1 MCFGELCLQDGP
13 KPNKFS
19 THLDVLPFCAVLA
32 FIHEQQYISMLDHFD
47 IIASFYDRLIGPPD
61 TSRLRRLLKLP
72 AEGWLLDGGGGTGR
86 VSNHLRPLVSG
97 LVVSDLS
104 HRMLAKAREK
114 DIRPVQ
120 AHAEQLPFADG
131 FFDRVLVVDALHH
144 FCNQH
149 ESISDLLR
157 VLKPGGRMVIEEP
170 DFTHNGV
177 KVLALIEKML
187 LMRSHFHTPEEIQRM
202 FISHSVA
209 AHIERDNRYTA
220 WIIADKI

>member
-1 MCFGELCLQDGP
+1 
-13 KPNKFS
+13 
-19 THLDVLPFCAVLA
+19 
-32 FIHEQQYISMLDHFD
+32 MLDHFD

-72 AEGWLLDGGGGTGR
+72 VGGWLLDAGGGTGR
-86 VSNHLRPLVSG
+86 VSSHFCTLVSG

-120 AHAEQLPFADG
+120 AHAEQLPFEDG

-144 FCNQH
+144 FCSQQ
-149 ESISDLLR
+149 ESLSDLLR
-157 VLKPGGRMVIEEP
+157 VLKPGGRLVIEEP
-170 DFTHNGV
+170 DFTHKGV
-177 KVLALIEKML
+177 KVLALIEKIL
-187 LMRSHFHTPEEIQRM
+187 LMRSHFQTPEEIHQLVM
-202 FISHSVA
+202 SSSVS
-209 AHIERDNRYTA
+209 AHIERDHRYTA

>member
-1 MCFGELCLQDGP
+1 LQDGP

-19 THLDVLPFCAVLA
+19 THLDVLPFFYVFA
-32 FIHEQQYISMLDHFD
+32 FIHEPPYISMLDHFD

-114 DIRPVQ
+114 DILPAR

-144 FCNQH
+144 FYSQH

-170 DFTHNGV
+170 DFTHKGV

-187 LMRSHFHTPEEIQRM
+187 LMCSHFHTPEQIQQMIR
-202 FISHSVA
+202 SNGVSSY
-209 AHIERDNRYTA
+209 IEREERYKA
-220 WIIADKI
+220 WIIAEKT

>member
-1 MCFGELCLQDGP
+1 
-13 KPNKFS
+13 
-19 THLDVLPFCAVLA
+19 
-32 FIHEQQYISMLDHFD
+32 MLDHFD

-72 AEGWLLDGGGGTGR
+72 AVGWLLDAGGGTGR
-86 VSNHLRPLVSG
+86 VSNHFSTLVSG

-104 HRMLAKAREK
+104 HHMLAKARAK

-120 AHAEQLPFADG
+120 AHTEKLPFVDE

-144 FCNQH
+144 FCSQH

-157 VLKPGGRMVIEEP
+157 VLKPGGRLVIEEP
-170 DFTHNGV
+170 DCTHKGV

-187 LMRSHFHTPEEIQRM
+187 LMRSHFHSPEKIQRM
-202 FISHSVA
+202 IVSNGVS
-209 AHIERDNRYTA
+209 AHIERDHRYTA
-220 WIIADKI
+220 WIIADKV

>member
-1 MCFGELCLQDGP
+1 MFFRSALS
-13 KPNKFS
+13 F
-19 THLDVLPFCAVLA
+19 VLIYQSLYV
-32 FIHEQQYISMLDHFD
+32 SMLDHFD

-72 AEGWLLDGGGGTGR
+72 VSGWLLDAGGGTGR
-86 VSNHLRPLVSG
+86 VSNHFCALVNG

-104 HRMLAKAREK
+104 HRMLAKACEK
-114 DIRPVQ
+114 NIRPVQ

-131 FFDRVLVVDALHH
+131 IFDRILVVDALHH
-144 FCNQH
+144 FCSQH

-170 DFTHNGV
+170 DFTHKGV

-202 FISHSVA
+202 VMSHGVA
-209 AHIERDNRYTA
+209 AYIESDTSYTA
-220 WIIADKI
+220 WIIAEKG

>member
-1 MCFGELCLQDGP
+1 
-13 KPNKFS
+13 
-19 THLDVLPFCAVLA
+19 
-32 FIHEQQYISMLDHFD
+32 MLDHFD

-72 AEGWLLDGGGGTGR
+72 AGGWLLDAGGGTGR
-86 VSNHLRPLVSG
+86 VASHFRTCVKG

-120 AHAEQLPFADG
+120 AHAERLPFADG

-144 FCNQH
+144 FCSQH

-157 VLKPGGRMVIEEP
+157 VLKPGGCLVIEEP
-170 DFTHNGV
+170 DFTHKGV
-177 KVLALIEKML
+177 KILALIEKML
-187 LMRSHFHTPEEIQRM
+187 LMRSHFHSPEEIKS
-202 FISHSVA
+202 IIKSHGVS
-209 AHIERDNRYTA
+209 AHIERDHRYTA
-220 WIIADKI
+220 WIIAEKE

>member
-1 MCFGELCLQDGP
+1 
-13 KPNKFS
+13 
-19 THLDVLPFCAVLA
+19 
-32 FIHEQQYISMLDHFD
+32 MLDHFD

-72 AEGWLLDGGGGTGR
+72 VSGWLLDAGGGTGR
-86 VSNHLRPLVSG
+86 VSNHFCTLVSG

-104 HRMLAKAREK
+104 HRMLAKASEK

-120 AHAEQLPFADG
+120 AHAERLPFVDG

-144 FCNQH
+144 FCSQQ

-170 DFTHNGV
+170 DFTHKGV
-177 KVLALIEKML
+177 KILALIEKLL
-187 LMRSHFHTPEEIQRM
+187 LMRSHFHSPEDIEGIIM
-202 FISHSVA
+202 SHGVSTRIV
-209 AHIERDNRYTA
+209 RNNRHTA
-220 WIIADKI
+220 WIIAEKVC